1 MALLRLL
8 FKMVLN
14 SVGVQEEYTAFDGL
28 KTNVM
33 ERRTLQI
40 HLGEK
45 GVITGQRKKGA
56 HFSFVMWKNA

>member
-1 MALLRLL
+1 
-8 FKMVLN
+8 MVLN

-28 KTNVM
+28 KTNIM

-40 HLGEK
+40 HLGGK
-45 GVITGQRKKGA
+45 GVIIGQREKGA